1 MLQSAIGDRI
11 ADHPIVRSPIHSCAL

>member
-1 MLQSAIGDRI
+1 LQSAIGDRI